1 MFSSYISKC
10 TECVC
15 VFAYVT
21 LTKKNFPG
29 SLSPLIRGRDD
40 LCLQLYG
47 SKQKRMTRTGGDD
60 PSSLARSLVRSGFA
74 GDIQRLLVPLR
85 FVVSGSVCVK
95 VCVSE

>member
-21 LTKKNFPG
+21 LTKKCSGIAFA
-29 SLSPLIRGRDD
+29 LVRGRDD

-47 SKQKRMTRTGGDD
+47 IKQKRMTRTGGDD

-85 FVVSGSVCVK
+85 FVVSESVCVK